1 MVSADENSARVLIV
15 DDEPAIRDI
24 VRAMLSESYRCR
36 EANSAEEALSL
47 LRTEKFDLIIS
58 DINMDGM
65 SGLEMIPRVRAI
77 APDAVIMMIS
87 GEQTIE
93 SAIEA
98 LRGGA
103 FDYIMKPFNFQ
114 HVEEAVRRALEHHS
128 LLAAKRRHEN
138 HLEELV
144 RQRTAE
150 LNHLAYHDGLTD
162 LPNRILFEDRLTQ
175 ALILA
180 EHNHQTLGVLFLSLD
195 GLKNVHETLGRAT
208 GDRLLQSVAERLRIS
223 AHQGETVARFEGDE
237 FALLLTQTG
246 GTEGEHV
253 VEVIFQIN
261 ESLKLPF
268 VVGGHEL
275 FITASI
281 GITLYPDDGADAPTL
296 LKNADAALYRAREQG
311 GDNYQF
317 YTADM
322 NAKAMKRLTLES
334 SLRRALERD
343 EFEVHYQPVLDT
355 HTRKIVGMEALLR
368 WRHPELGLVQPAEF
382 IPLAEATG
390 MIVPIGE
397 WVLRAACAQSKS
409 WQEAGFAPLALAV
422 NLSARQ
428 FQQQNLSE
436 VVVLIL
442 QETGLNPRDLVLE
455 LTESSIMKN
464 AESAVRTLG
473 ALKAMG
479 VKIAIDDFGTGYS
492 SLCYLKRLP
501 IDTLKIDQSFVR
513 DVPTDT
519 DDAALVMAIITLA
532 HNLRLK
538 VVAEGVESEEQLSF
552 LHLLR
557 CDEWQGYLFSK
568 PLPVEAFEGLLL
580 RERNQALGPAGQNGT
595 ERGINVSNQAS
606 TSLYVA
612 SAESP

>member
-1 MVSADENSARVLIV
+1 MVSADKNSANILIV
-15 DDEPAIRDI
+15 DDEPEIRKI
-24 VRAMLSESYRCR
+24 VRGILSESYKYQ

-47 LRTEKFDLIIS
+47 LRVEKFDLVIS
-58 DINMDGM
+58 DIKMDGM
-65 SGLEMIPRVRAI
+65 SGLEMIPQVRAI
-77 APDAVIMMIS
+77 APDTVIMMIS

-103 FDYIMKPFNFQ
+103 FDYIMKPFDFQ
-114 HVEEAVRRALEHHS
+114 HVEAAVRRALEHHS

-150 LNHLAYHDGLTD
+150 LNHLAYHDVLTD

-180 EHNHQTLGVLFLSLD
+180 ERNRQTLGVLFLSLD
-195 GLKNVHETLGRAT
+195 RFKKIHDTLGRAI
-208 GDRLLQSVAERLRIS
+208 GDRLLQEVAERLRSS
-223 AHQGETVARFEGDE
+223 AHQSETVARFDGDE
-237 FALLLTQTG
+237 FALLLTQIG
-246 GTEGEHV
+246 GTEGEDV

-268 VVGGHEL
+268 VVDGHEL
-275 FITASI
+275 FITASV

-296 LKNADAALYRAREQG
+296 LRNADAALYRAKEQG

-322 NAKAMKRLTLES
+322 NAKAMKRLTLEN
-334 SLRRALERD
+334 SLRRALERN
-343 EFEVHYQPVLDT
+343 EFEVYYQPVLDT
-355 HTRKIVGMEALLR
+355 NTRKIVGMEALLR
-368 WRHPELGLVQPAEF
+368 WHHPDLGLVQPIEF
-382 IPLAEATG
+382 IPLAEDTG

-397 WVLRAACAQSKS
+397 WVLRTACAQSKS
-409 WQEAGFAPLALAV
+409 WQEAGFVPLALAV

-442 QETGLNPRDLVLE
+442 RETGLNAHDLELE

-464 AESAVRTLG
+464 AESAVKTLG
-473 ALKAMG
+473 ALKALG

-492 SLCYLKRLP
+492 SLGYLKHLP
-501 IDTLKIDQSFVR
+501 IDTLKIDRSFVC
-513 DVPTDT
+513 DVTANP

-538 VVAEGVESEEQLSF
+538 VVAEGVDSEEQLSF

-568 PLPVEAFEGLLL
+568 PLPVEAFEELLL
-580 RERNQALGPAGQNGT
+580 KEQNLTLGRA
-595 ERGINVSNQAS
+595 A
-606 TSLYVA
+606 
-612 SAESP
+612 

>member
-1 MVSADENSARVLIV
+1 MVSADKNNAHILIV
-15 DDEPAIRDI
+15 DDEPEIRTL
-24 VRAMLSESYRCR
+24 VRGILSEGYKYR
-36 EANSAEEALSL
+36 EANSAEEALSIL
-47 LRTEKFDLIIS
+47 TIEKFDLLIS
-58 DINMDGM
+58 DINMGGM
-65 SGLEMIPRVRAI
+65 SGLEMIPQVRAI
-77 APDAVIMMIS
+77 APDTVIMMIS

-93 SAIEA
+93 SSIEA

-103 FDYIMKPFNFQ
+103 FDYIMKPFDFQ
-114 HVEEAVRRALEHHS
+114 HVEAAVRRALEHHS
-128 LLAAKRRHEN
+128 LLVAQRRHEN

-150 LNHLAYHDGLTD
+150 LNHLAYHDALTD

-180 EHNHQTLGVLFLSLD
+180 ERNHQPLGMLFLSLD
-195 GLKNVHETLGRAT
+195 GFKKVHDTLGHDM
-208 GDRLLQSVAERLRIS
+208 GDRLLQKVAERLRSS
-223 AHQGETVARFEGDE
+223 AHQGETVARLEGDE
-237 FALLLTQTG
+237 FALLLTQIG
-246 GTEGEHV
+246 GTEGEDV

-268 VVGGHEL
+268 IIDDHEL
-275 FITASI
+275 FITVSI
-281 GITLYPDDGADAPTL
+281 GISLYPDDGADAPTL

-322 NAKAMKRLTLES
+322 NAKAMKRLTLEN
-334 SLRRALERD
+334 SLRRALERS
-343 EFEVHYQPVLDT
+343 EFEVYYQPVLDIT
-355 HTRKIVGMEALLR
+355 TRKITGMEALLR
-368 WRHPELGLVQPAEF
+368 WHHPELGLVQPAEF
-382 IPLAEATG
+382 IPLAENTG

-397 WVLRAACAQSKS
+397 WVLHTACAQSKS
-409 WQEAGFAPLALAV
+409 WQDAGFAPLCLAV

-428 FQQQNLSE
+428 FQQQNLAD
-436 VVVLIL
+436 VVVRIL
-442 QETGLNPRDLVLE
+442 QETGLNPHDLELE

-464 AESAVRTLG
+464 AESAVRTLTD
-473 ALKAMG
+473 LKKMG

-492 SLCYLKRLP
+492 SLGYLKRLP

-513 DVPTDT
+513 DVTTDP
-519 DDAALVMAIITLA
+519 DDAALVMTIITLA

-538 VVAEGVESEEQLSF
+538 VIAEGVETEEQQRF

-568 PLPVEAFEGLLL
+568 PVPFEAFEKLLL
-580 RERNQALGPAGQNGT
+580 QGQNSALVKQP
-595 ERGINVSNQAS
+595 EVLRRSINV
-606 TSLYVA
+606 
-612 SAESP
+612 

>member
-1 MVSADENSARVLIV
+1 
-15 DDEPAIRDI
+15 
-24 VRAMLSESYRCR
+24 
-36 EANSAEEALSL
+36 
-47 LRTEKFDLIIS
+47 
-58 DINMDGM
+58 MDGM
-65 SGLEMIPRVRAI
+65 SGLEMIPQMREI
-77 APDAVIMMIS
+77 APDTVIMMIS
-87 GEQTIE
+87 GKQTIE

-103 FDYIMKPFNFQ
+103 FDYIMKPFDFQ
-114 HVEEAVRRALEHHS
+114 HVEAAVRRALEHHS

-150 LNHLAYHDGLTD
+150 LNHLAYHDVLTD

-180 EHNHQTLGVLFLSLD
+180 ERNRQTLGVLFLSLD
-195 GLKNVHETLGRAT
+195 RFKKIHDTLGRAI
-208 GDRLLQSVAERLRIS
+208 GDRLLQKVAERLRSS
-223 AHQGETVARFEGDE
+223 AHRGETVARFEGDE
-237 FALLLTQTG
+237 FALLLTQIG
-246 GTEGEHV
+246 GIEGEAV

-268 VVGGHEL
+268 VVDGHEL
-275 FITASI
+275 FITASV
-281 GITLYPDDGADAPTL
+281 GITLYPDDGTDAPTL

-322 NAKAMKRLTLES
+322 NAKAMKRLTLEN
-334 SLRRALERD
+334 SLRRALERN
-343 EFEVHYQPVLDT
+343 EFEVYYQPVLDT
-355 HTRKIVGMEALLR
+355 NTRKIVGMEALLR
-368 WRHPELGLVQPAEF
+368 WHHPELGLVQPAEF
-382 IPLAEATG
+382 IPLAEDTG

-397 WVLRAACAQSKS
+397 WVLRTACAQSKS

-442 QETGLNPRDLVLE
+442 QETGLNPHDLEME
-455 LTESSIMKN
+455 LTESSIMQN

-473 ALKAMG
+473 ELKALG
-479 VKIAIDDFGTGYS
+479 IKIAIDDFGTGYS
-492 SLCYLKRLP
+492 SLGYLKRLP
-501 IDTLKIDQSFVR
+501 IDTLKIDRSFVR
-513 DVPTDT
+513 DVTADP

-568 PLPVEAFEGLLL
+568 PVPVEAFEELLL
-580 RERNQALGPAGQNGT
+580 QEQNPALSRA
-595 ERGINVSNQAS
+595 A
-606 TSLYVA
+606 
-612 SAESP
+612 

>member
-1 MVSADENSARVLIV
+1 MISADKNNAHILIV
-15 DDEPAIRDI
+15 DDEPEIRNL
-24 VRAMLSESYRCR
+24 VRGILSESYGYL
-36 EANSAEEALSL
+36 EANSAEEALSI
-47 LRTEKFDLIIS
+47 LRMEKFGLVIS
-58 DINMDGM
+58 DINMSGM
-65 SGLEMIPRVRAI
+65 SGLEMIPHVKAI
-77 APDAVIMMIS
+77 APDTVIMMIS

-103 FDYIMKPFNFQ
+103 FDYIMKPFDFQ
-114 HVEEAVRRALEHHS
+114 HVEAAVRRALEHHA
-128 LLAAKRRHEN
+128 LLEAKRRHEN

-150 LNHLAYHDGLTD
+150 LNHLAYHDALTD

-180 EHNHQTLGVLFLSLD
+180 KRHRQALGMLFLSLD
-195 GLKNVHETLGRAT
+195 GFKKVHDTLGHAI
-208 GDRLLQSVAERLRIS
+208 GDRLLQKVAERLRSS

-237 FALLLTQTG
+237 FALLLTQIG
-246 GTEGEHV
+246 GTEDEDV

-268 VVGGHEL
+268 LVDDHEL
-275 FITASI
+275 FITVSI
-281 GITLYPDDGADAPTL
+281 GISLYPDDGADAPTL

-311 GDNYQF
+311 GNNYQF

-322 NAKAMKRLTLES
+322 NDKAMKRLTLEN
-334 SLRRALERD
+334 SLRRALERS
-343 EFEVHYQPVLDT
+343 EFEVYYQPVLDIN
-355 HTRKIVGMEALLR
+355 TRKIVGMEALLR
-368 WRHPELGLVQPAEF
+368 WHHPELGLIQPAEF
-382 IPLAEATG
+382 IPLAEDTG

-397 WVLRAACAQSKS
+397 WVLRMACTQSKS
-409 WQEAGFAPLALAV
+409 WQEAGFAPLSLAV
-422 NLSARQ
+422 NLSGRQ

-436 VVVLIL
+436 VVARIL
-442 QETGLNPRDLVLE
+442 QETGLNSHNLELE

-464 AESAVRTLG
+464 AEGAVRTLSE
-473 ALKAMG
+473 LKAMG

-492 SLCYLKRLP
+492 SLGYLKRLP
-501 IDTLKIDQSFVR
+501 IDTLKIDRSFVS
-513 DVPTDT
+513 DVTTDP

-538 VVAEGVESEEQLSF
+538 VIAEGVDSEEQLRF

-557 CDEWQGYLFSK
+557 CDEWQGYFFSK
-568 PLPVEAFEGLLL
+568 PLPVEAFEELLL
-580 RERNQALGPAGQNGT
+580 QGQNPALNRADVSGT
-595 ERGINVSNQAS
+595 LEGAMSK
-606 TSLYVA
+606 
-612 SAESP
+612 

>member
-1 MVSADENSARVLIV
+1 MVSANKNSANILIV
-15 DDEPAIRDI
+15 DDEPEIRKI
-24 VRAMLSESYRCR
+24 VRGILSESYKYQ

-47 LRTEKFDLIIS
+47 LRMEKFDLVIS
-58 DINMDGM
+58 DIKMDGM

-77 APDAVIMMIS
+77 APDTVIMMIS

-103 FDYIMKPFNFQ
+103 FDYIMKPFDFQ
-114 HVEEAVRRALEHHS
+114 HVEAAVRRALEHHS

-150 LNHLAYHDGLTD
+150 LNHLAYHDVLTD

-180 EHNHQTLGVLFLSLD
+180 ERNRQTLGVLFLSLD
-195 GLKNVHETLGRAT
+195 RFKKIHDTLGRAI
-208 GDRLLQSVAERLRIS
+208 GDRLLQKVAERLRSS
-223 AHQGETVARFEGDE
+223 AHRGETVARFEGDE
-237 FALLLTQTG
+237 FALLLTQIG
-246 GTEGEHV
+246 GTEGEEV

-268 VVGGHEL
+268 VVDGHEL
-275 FITASI
+275 FITASV

-296 LKNADAALYRAREQG
+296 LKNADAALYRAKEQG

-322 NAKAMKRLTLES
+322 NAKAMKRLTLEN
-334 SLRRALERD
+334 SLRRALERN
-343 EFEVHYQPVLDT
+343 EFEVYYQPVLDT
-355 HTRKIVGMEALLR
+355 NTRKIVGMEALLR
-368 WRHPELGLVQPAEF
+368 WHHPELGLVQPAEF
-382 IPLAEATG
+382 IPLAEDTG

-397 WVLRAACAQSKS
+397 WVLRTACAQSKS

-442 QETGLNPRDLVLE
+442 QETGLNPHDLELE

-473 ALKAMG
+473 ELKALG

-492 SLCYLKRLP
+492 SLGYLKRLP
-501 IDTLKIDQSFVR
+501 IDTLKIDRSFVR
-513 DVPTDT
+513 DVTADP

-538 VVAEGVESEEQLSF
+538 VIAEGVDSEEQLSF

-568 PLPVEAFEGLLL
+568 PLPGEAFEELLL
-580 RERNQALGPAGQNGT
+580 QGQNL
-595 ERGINVSNQAS
+595 
-606 TSLYVA
+606 SLSRAV
-612 SAESP
+612 